1 MRKDGAIK
9 MIRNITLGLAVFALL
24 VLMALNAYL
33 AMNRLTQIQ
42 KSAALTLLS
51 STIQGQ
57 HIRWCCKI

>member
-1 MRKDGAIK
+1 